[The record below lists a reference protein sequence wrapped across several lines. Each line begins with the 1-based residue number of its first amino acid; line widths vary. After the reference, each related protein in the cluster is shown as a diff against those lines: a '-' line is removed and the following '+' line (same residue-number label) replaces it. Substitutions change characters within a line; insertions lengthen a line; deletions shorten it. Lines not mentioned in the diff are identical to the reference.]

1 MAEGYTRIT
10 IKLSDY
16 EMRRLICWAKIHG
29 KPKATYAAQIIG
41 SQIESNFDTINAQMA
56 NIAKFENISIGE
68 LEQHWLQ
75 EEKFI
80 SLPPDVTP
88 NLGKEDKKQKPR

>member
-1 MAEGYTRIT
+1 MKDLSQGEDMADGYTRIT
-10 IKLSDY
+10 ITLSDY

-41 SQIESNFDTINAQMA
+41 ARIESNFDAINAQMA
-56 NIAKFENISIGE
+56 NIAKFENISTEE
-68 LEQHWLQ
+68 LEQRWLH

-80 SLPPDVTP
+80 SLPPDTAS
-88 NLGKEDKKQKPR
+88 

>member
-1 MAEGYTRIT
+1 MKDLSQGEDMADGYTRIT
-10 IKLSDY
+10 ITLSDY

-41 SQIESNFDTINAQMA
+41 ARIESNFDAINAQMS
-56 NIAKFENISIGE
+56 NIAKFENISTEE
-68 LEQHWLQ
+68 LEQRWLQ

-80 SLPPDVTP
+80 S
-88 NLGKEDKKQKPR
+88 